1 MNSRRIRR
9 LYLTCEFLVFL
20 YLLFGLVDLRG
31 AKSPSP
37 ITPAESSVMA
47 AEAPSDLPTAHRL
60 DRAVLWKNT
69 PPVPDSF
76 SAGRRPQR
84 IENHRSSPLDLARSR
99 GYRVGLSLA
108 DLPRFAS

>member
-1 MNSRRIRR
+1 MI
-9 LYLTCEFLVFL
+9 

-60 DRAVLWKNT
+60 DRAMLWENT

-76 SAGRRPQR
+76 SAGRRLQR
-84 IENHRSSPLDLARSR
+84 LENHRPSPLDLARSHGCR
-99 GYRVGLSLA
+99 IGLSLA
-108 DLPRFAS
+108 DLPPFAS